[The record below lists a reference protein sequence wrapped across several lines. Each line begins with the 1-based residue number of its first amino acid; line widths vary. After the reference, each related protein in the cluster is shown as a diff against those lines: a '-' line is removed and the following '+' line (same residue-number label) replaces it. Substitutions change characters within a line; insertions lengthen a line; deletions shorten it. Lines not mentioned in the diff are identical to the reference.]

1 MDGPRSRRPQFFK
14 IFLGGSELSIPPA
27 FVKHIIDDIRG
38 KATIFSGGKFWHTKV
53 QKSNKGLY
61 FADGWQ
67 ELIKAHGLSVGCF
80 LVFRY
85 EGNMVFTLKVFD
97 LSGCRIYD
105 FPITGKCL
113 MKRKANIEVHDLEED
128 SVNLHRAPMIRSH
141 KKTRVV
147 PPKHSMARVK
157 LEKEDICAE
166 NQLHCYKEITQSNLV
181 HAKIG
186 VPRTF
191 CASIGL
197 LSSQEVIFRDPQKR
211 LWPVKFYYQPQ
222 TPKFGKGLGEFF
234 LNNNL
239 ETGDSCTFT
248 YISQEDN
255 LIDVHISKAGAS

>member
-27 FVKHIIDDIRG
+27 FVKHIIDDNRG

-53 QKSNKGLY
+53 QKSNEGLC

-67 ELIKAHGLSVGCF
+67 ELIKTHGLSVGCF

-113 MKRKANIEVHDLEED
+113 KKRKANLEEV
-128 SVNLHRAPMIRSH
+128 SVNRQWALMTRSR
-141 KKTRVV
+141 KKTRAV
-147 PPKHSMARVK
+147 PPKHSMARMK
-157 LEKEDICAE
+157 LEKENTCAE
-166 NQLHCYKEITQSNLV
+166 NQIRCQKEIKQSMV
-181 HAKIG
+181 YAHIG
-186 VPRTF
+186 VPNSF
-191 CASIGL
+191 CGSIGL
-197 LSSQEVIFRDPQKR
+197 LSSQEVILRDSQRR
-211 LWPVKFYYQPQ
+211 LWPVHFYYHPK
-222 TPKFGKGLGEFF
+222 TPKFGKGWSEFS

-248 YISQEDN
+248 YVSQEDY